1 MGPSQMY
8 KAAEVYILTKIYDVA
23 EATPRIKI
31 DPSTNQLYI
40 SVASRERRFIVDITN
55 GEEIVDTYQNIKL
68 TWRFVHI
75 PPPDKESPEIRYFK
89 LIIKKKFKDMV
100 FGYLKHILDEAD
112 AINERQ
118 KVLKLYN
125 PRSKEGVYQ
134 GPWVCVPLEHP
145 ATFETL
151 AMDPDLKQHIIEDL
165 NLFKSRKEFYNRVG
179 RAWKRG
185 YLLNGPPGTGKSSL
199 IAAMA
204 NHLKFDIYDLQLTD
218 IHNDNELRSILLKT
232 NNRSI
237 VFTLSGLLNFID
249 GLWSSCG
256 DERIIVFTTNDME
269 KLDKALLRPGRMDKV
284 INMSYCTKDGFQLLA
299 RNYLEIE
306 DGDSYELY
314 GEIEDI
320 IESKK
325 ATPAEVA
332 EKLMTKEIEE
342 VDDNLQALFEFLKS
356 KKDESEEN

>member
-1 MGPSQMY
+1 MLVWSYLKSWFIPTLTFIIEDSGTMGPSQMY

-237 VFTLSGLLNFID
+237 V
-249 GLWSSCG
+249 
-256 DERIIVFTTNDME
+256 V
-269 KLDKALLRPGRMDKV
+269 
-284 INMSYCTKDGFQLLA
+284 
-299 RNYLEIE
+299 IE
-306 DGDSYELY
+306 D
-314 GEIEDI
+314 
-320 IESKK
+320 
-325 ATPAEVA
+325 
-332 EKLMTKEIEE
+332 
-342 VDDNLQALFEFLKS
+342 VDRIDMSEHTYIK
-356 KKDESEEN
+356 KKDMSVESSTSQVTNLYVFYFLWLIIKRKRILIQI